1 MRLITILLS
10 LLIAVDAFAAIDF
23 EPFTLELRDG
33 TKLRAEV
40 ATLTVPSRRAVAGS
54 LPFELAVMRLRSTSA
69 TPGEPIVWLAGGPGN
84 AATSMAT
91 SRLVAALRTEGD
103 VLLMDQ
109 RGTGRSTPSPT
120 CDPAAPP
127 PDVFFADEKATL
139 AGATAYVRDCV
150 ATWKERGLDMRAFST
165 EESADDVEA
174 LRVALGVPRIRI
186 AGFSYGTHLGLS
198 IVRRHGDRVSRAV
211 FIGTEGPDD
220 TYKLPETYDLQLFRL
235 SRLATGSDALVR
247 AYERIAQQL
256 DRKPLEVP
264 VQLKEGEPPVMVR
277 VSRTGFERIIVQDL
291 GDSADFVLFPAMFE
305 MLERGDTT
313 LFARYVEKRYRP
325 VTRGARLMPLATD
338 CASHASAERLA
349 AIARQERTSLFR
361 SVNYPF
367 PQICAAFEALDS
379 GEDFRAPVVSAIPAL
394 FVSGTLDVN
403 TPPYQAE
410 RVSWGFSDARHLVV
424 AHAGHEEMDSN
435 AEVVATVVAFL
446 GGKEVKSGTI
456 ELPRPRFLS
465 VEEAKGRVP

>member
-1 MRLITILLS
+1 MS
-10 LLIAVDAFAAIDF
+10 LVALVLVAAIEF
-23 EPFTLELRDG
+23 KPFTLPLRDG
-33 TKLRAEV
+33 TKLEAEV
-40 ATLTVPSRRAVAGS
+40 ATLSVPGRRAVAGS
-54 LPFELAVMRLRSTSA
+54 PPFDLAVMRLRSTSD
-69 TPGEPIVWLAGGPGN
+69 TPGDPIVWLAGGPGN

-91 SRLVAALRTEGD
+91 SRIVTAMRTHGD

-109 RGTGRSTPSPT
+109 RGTGRSTPSPA
-120 CDPAAPP
+120 CDPIAPP
-127 PDVFFADEKATL
+127 PDVYFADEKATL
-139 AGATAYVRDCV
+139 AGAVEYLRDCV
-150 ATWKERGLDMRAFST
+150 KDRGVDLRAFST
-165 EESADDVEA
+165 EEAADDVEA
-174 LRVALGVPRIRI
+174 LRAALGAPKIRLI
-186 AGFSYGTHLGLS
+186 GYSYGTHLGLS
-198 IVRRHGDRVSRAV
+198 VLRRHGERISQAV

-247 AYERIAQQL
+247 AYERIAAKL
-256 DRKPLEVP
+256 EKEPLEIP
-264 VQLKEGEPPVMVR
+264 VVLKEGDAPVSVR

-325 VTRGARLMPLATD
+325 VTRGARLMSLATD
-338 CASHASAERLA
+338 CASHASPERLA
-349 AIARQERTSLFR
+349 AIARQERTSRFR

-367 PQICAAFEALDS
+367 PGICAAFDALDL
-379 GEDFRAPVVSAIPAL
+379 GDAFRAPVVSAVPTL

-410 RVSWGFSDARHLVV
+410 RVAWGFSDARHLVV
-424 AHAGHEEMDSN
+424 VHAGHEEMDSN
-435 AEVVATVVAFL
+435 PDVMARIATFL
-446 GGKEVKSGTI
+446 GGTAMKNETI

-465 VEEAKGRVP
+465 VEEAKERVP